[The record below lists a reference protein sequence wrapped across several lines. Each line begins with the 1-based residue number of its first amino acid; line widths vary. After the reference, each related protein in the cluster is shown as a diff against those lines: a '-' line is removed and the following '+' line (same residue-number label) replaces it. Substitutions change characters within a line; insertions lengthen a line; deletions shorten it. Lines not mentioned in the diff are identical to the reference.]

1 MKVSITEDATM
12 SLTRSDGGATV
23 VRVDAIYGCVG
34 NAFLP
39 LKLHRAYFLL
49 RPWLSLV
56 LAEAPVNKETE
67 TLVNVMEI
75 EAVSCDFHYVVR
87 LRVRSMSE
95 V

>member
-1 MKVSITEDATM
+1 
-12 SLTRSDGGATV
+12 
-23 VRVDAIYGCVG
+23 
-34 NAFLP
+34 
-39 LKLHRAYFLL
+39 L

-75 EAVSCDFHYVVR
+75 EAVSCDFHCVVR